1 VLPDSRPPLPFA
13 AQAIPS
19 LPEIL
24 PFAVL
29 CPAGL
34 FISENDTPPRIPV
47 DNHCEAA
54 QHSDIPNRKICQ
66 TGNHARM
73 QRHHPSMTILGPP
86 KKIASP
92 VGSTSC
98 HSN

>member
-1 VLPDSRPPLPFA
+1 VSGGIPDTVPLPFA

-29 CPAGL
+29 CPASL

-54 QHSDIPNRKICQ
+54 QAPEGHDQFAFLRSQVIHD
-66 TGNHARM
+66 G
-73 QRHHPSMTILGPP
+73 
-86 KKIASP
+86 SP
-92 VGSTSC
+92 VGSADQY
-98 HSN
+98 

>member
-1 VLPDSRPPLPFA
+1 MQSRALIGECPACLLLDAALLRFA

-29 CPAGL
+29 CPASL
-34 FISENDTPPRIPV
+34 FIGENDTPARIPV

-54 QHSDIPNRKICQ
+54 QEPEGHNQFAFLRS
-66 TGNHARM
+66 
-73 QRHHPSMTILGPP
+73 
-86 KKIASP
+86 
-92 VGSTSC
+92 
-98 HSN
+98 